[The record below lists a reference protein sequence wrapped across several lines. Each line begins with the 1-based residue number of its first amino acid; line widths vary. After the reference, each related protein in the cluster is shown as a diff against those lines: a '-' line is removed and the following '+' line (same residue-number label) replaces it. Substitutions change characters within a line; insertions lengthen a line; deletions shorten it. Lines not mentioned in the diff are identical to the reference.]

1 MGPGPREGAGACS
14 FAARAGGGGC
24 WERPRRIRRGAMIP
38 AARRR
43 RLSGKRLGRRAAA
56 SGDSAPA
63 GGLVQRGC
71 APHCRRRKVRSA
83 PFPPAAK
90 TAPAPLRLLSPPRG
104 ARRGP
109 FRSCPKR
116 ERAAP
121 GVREKALLA
130 ATLHVRAKLL
140 YGGRRERVPACFRQT
155 ADGRGGVTQRF
166 GWLIPAARVRLG
178 SGCKEGFDQLLFS
191 CLALRRSQDFR
202 HQCST
207 GSSFRAFRFATRYP
221 SGRGSA

>member
-1 MGPGPREGAGACS
+1 MGWAAVRRPRGILLPQGAG
-14 FAARAGGGGC
+14 
-24 WERPRRIRRGAMIP
+24 
-38 AARRR
+38 
-43 RLSGKRLGRRAAA
+43 
-56 SGDSAPA
+56 PA
-63 GGLVQRGC
+63 GC
-71 APHCRRRKVRSA
+71 TPHCRRRKVRSA

>member
-43 RLSGKRLGRRAAA
+43 RLSGKRLGRRSAA

-90 TAPAPLRLLSPPRG
+90 TAPAPLLLLSPPRG

-191 CLALRRSQDFR
+191 CLALRRSPYFR

-207 GSSFRAFRFATRYP
+207 GSSFRAFRLPA
-221 SGRGSA
+221 GSTPHP

>member
-43 RLSGKRLGRRAAA
+43 RLSGKRLGRRAVVVAK
-56 SGDSAPA
+56 SAQ
-63 GGLVQRGC
+63 LRF
-71 APHCRRRKVRSA
+71 RLRRKLRPLPCASSPHRAGRGGPHFGLASA
-83 PFPPAAK
+83 
-90 TAPAPLRLLSPPRG
+90 
-104 ARRGP
+104 
-109 FRSCPKR
+109 KR

-166 GWLIPAARVRLG
+166 GGLIPAARVCLG
-178 SGCKEGFDQLLFS
+178 SGCKEGFDQLLFPRVP
-191 CLALRRSQDFR
+191 LRYAL
-202 HQCST
+202 
-207 GSSFRAFRFATRYP
+207 P
-221 SGRGSA
+221 

>member
-71 APHCRRRKVRSA
+71 APHSLFVSAKKRTRRARCKRKRRFWPRSGA
-83 PFPPAAK
+83 F
-90 TAPAPLRLLSPPRG
+90 APLRYMGVGVRGCLRVCEDWTTGAAGRG
-104 ARRGP
+104 ADLVVDSRG
-109 FRSCPKR
+109 
-116 ERAAP
+116 A
-121 GVREKALLA
+121 V
-130 ATLHVRAKLL
+130 H
-140 YGGRRERVPACFRQT
+140 
-155 ADGRGGVTQRF
+155 
-166 GWLIPAARVRLG
+166 LG
-178 SGCKEGFDQLLFS
+178 SGCKDAFDRLLFPRVP
-191 CLALRRSQDFR
+191 LRYALPGWS
-202 HQCST
+202 
-207 GSSFRAFRFATRYP
+207 
-221 SGRGSA
+221 

>member
-1 MGPGPREGAGACS
+1 MGKTAPHPQ
-14 FAARAGGGGC
+14 
-24 WERPRRIRRGAMIP
+24 GAMIP

-71 APHCRRRKVRSA
+71 APILFLSA
-83 PFPPAAK
+83 
-90 TAPAPLRLLSPPRG
+90 
-104 ARRGP
+104 
-109 FRSCPKR
+109 PKR

-121 GVREKALLA
+121 GVREQALLA

-166 GWLIPAARVRLG
+166 GGLIPAARVCLG